1 MDPLLFDFPDSFES
15 ERLVIR
21 APRPGDGRAVYDASV
36 ETLADLRA
44 FPASLPWAM
53 AEPSVELSESFC
65 GTGHANFIQ
74 RKDLPM
80 LLIERGSGSLVG
92 ASGLHRFDWSVP
104 KFEIGFWCRRSRQ
117 GEGFITEAVNA
128 IAAFAFQTLKARRVE
143 AFSDD
148 LNVRS
153 CRVCERAGFELE
165 GVMRNERVDPNG
177 TLRNTRIYAR
187 LG

>member
-1 MDPLLFDFPDSFES
+1 MNPLVLDFPDSFES
-15 ERLVIR
+15 ERLTIR
-21 APRPGDGRAVYDASV
+21 APRPGDGGAVHEAIV
-36 ETLADLRA
+36 ETLAALRE

-53 AEPSVELSESFC
+53 AEPSVEGSESFC
-65 GTGHANFIQ
+65 RTGYANFIQ

-80 LLIERGSGSLVG
+80 LLIERSSGSLVG

-104 KFEIGFWCRRSRQ
+104 RFEIGFWCRQSRQ
-117 GEGFITEAVNA
+117 GQGFMTEAVNA
-128 IAAFAFQTLKARRVE
+128 ITAFAFDTLKARRVE

-153 CRVCERAGFELE
+153 WRVCERAGFQLE
-165 GVMRNERVDPNG
+165 GVMRNARADPNG
-177 TLRNTRIYAR
+177 TLRDTRIYAR